1 MEGRKVWSRQLPSG
15 LILTPTL
22 RRGAEIC
29 MVAQVC
35 GLKPGDFVH
44 CCGDTHVYSNHV
56 EPLYKQLDNEPRP
69 FPTLKINPEK
79 KDIDSFEFSDFEIVD
94 YDPHPKIAMQMAV

>member
-1 MEGRKVWSRQLPSG
+1 MYQRSCDMGPGALQHRELLPAH
-15 LILTPTL
+15 L
-22 RRGAEIC
+22 RGAG
-29 MVAQVC
+29 VWT
-35 GLKPGDFVH
+35 KPAETVH
-44 CCGDTHVYSNHV
+44 CCGDTVYSNHV
-56 EPLYKQLDNEPRP
+56 EPLYKQLENEPRP